1 MKKSDQWLGPKY
13 FAGMIAVSVA
23 AFVWMAHS
31 NLLVA
36 TPFFLAGAA
45 YGFMLYRVVRRSGRA
60 FMVMHCAMFMI
71 SIPLLQLQDALGI
84 PVGGSGFAG
93 FWAGILAS
101 GYPWSKRPA
110 GTKERQILDGTTE
123 DVRGYTG
130 GRDIALINSACVIFV
145 LGCGL
150 AHLVI
155 QTPTISAAVVLVCA
169 LICAWAFFRY
179 PPSVLVRNV
188 LLLVIPVTE
197 FGLLAFL
204 NSIAGPSALLYEW
217 AYGSMAGV
225 LLGGRYWSGP
235 RLGQPR
241 PPFTGQALPKRN
253 RRTVRRSQDRL
264 KQKQNEV
271 SPGRR

>member
-1 MKKSDQWLGPKY
+1 
-13 FAGMIAVSVA
+13 MIAVTVA
-23 AFVWMAHS
+23 AFIWLAHS
-31 NLLVA
+31 TLLVA

-45 YGFMLYRVVRRSGRA
+45 YGFMLYRVVQRSGRA

-71 SIPLLQLQDALGI
+71 SIPLFQLQDALGM
-84 PVGGSGFAG
+84 PVAGSVLAG

-101 GYPWSKRPA
+101 GYPWSKRPT
-110 GTKERQILDGTTE
+110 GSEERQILDGTNE
-123 DVRGYTG
+123 DVQGYTG
-130 GRDIALINSACVIFV
+130 GRDIALINGACIFFV

-150 AHLVI
+150 THLFV
-155 QTPTISAAVVLVCA
+155 QTPTIPAAVVFVCA
-169 LICAWAFFRY
+169 LVCAWAFFRF

-204 NSIAGPSALLYEW
+204 NSMNGLSALPYVW

-241 PPFTGQALPKRN
+241 PPFSGQALPKRN

-271 SPGRR
+271 SSGRH